1 MIEAI
6 SIGIGYRAQAKSSS
20 RLVHGEVTAMGSLAQ
35 KRGSLV
41 VRKAGE
47 AVVAGGGASERYV
60 QRTADAEIIARL
72 ALVREID

>member
-1 MIEAI
+1 
-6 SIGIGYRAQAKSSS
+6 
-20 RLVHGEVTAMGSLAQ
+20 MGSLAQ